1 MSWKKIIVEDADSVL
16 GNLKV
21 NEFTIKGSNTEN
33 TKFIKSESTTTGT
46 TNQIVA
52 MVNSSYVDGVIF
64 DYVIRDN
71 SGLNKR
77 IGTVYV
83 VVGDGVEYTDI
94 STLGIGETEN
104 VNFSAIVGN
113 SSISLTINSPESGWV
128 IKVLS
133 KTL

>member
-1 MSWKKIIVEDADSVL
+1 MSWKKIIIEDADSIL
-16 GNLKV
+16 GNLQV

-33 TKFIKSESTTTGT
+33 SRFIKTESTTTGI
-46 TNQIVA
+46 TNQVVA
-52 MVNSSYVDGVIF
+52 LVSSSQVDGVMF

-71 SGLNKR
+71 EGLNKR

-83 VVGDGVEYTDI
+83 VVGDGIEYTDI
-94 STLGIGETEN
+94 STLGIGETES
-104 VNFSAIVGN
+104 VNFSAIIGN
-113 SSISLTINSPESGWV
+113 NNIILLINSINPGWV

>member
-113 SSISLTINSPESGWV
+113 NNISLTLNSPESGWV